1 MTADS
6 RTLATNVAEL
16 EASAEIVFCSL
27 TDQGMQTMTEGGV
40 EFVLCASAL
49 TAQM

>member
-1 MTADS
+1 MT
-6 RTLATNVAEL
+6 TATPTVTPAET
-16 EASAEIVFCSL
+16 IVFGSL
-27 TDQGMQTMTEGGV
+27 ADQGMETMTEGGV

>member
-1 MTADS
+1 MTPDNIALD
-6 RTLATNVAEL
+6 TPAPVGA
-16 EASAEIVFCSL
+16 AAQIVFGSL
-27 TDQGMQTMTEGGV
+27 ADQGMKTMTDGGV

>member
-1 MTADS
+1 MTD
-6 RTLATNVAEL
+6 LAPLAMPEIDAATD
-16 EASAEIVFCSL
+16 IVFGSL
-27 TDQGMQTMTEGGV
+27 ADQGMQTMTEGGV

>member
-1 MTADS
+1 MTADNTTITS
-6 RTLATNVAEL
+6 IDTAT
-16 EASAEIVFCSL
+16 EIVFGSL
-27 TDQGMQTMTEGGV
+27 ADQGMQTMTEGGI

>member
-1 MTADS
+1 MTEFARSAPSEIDA
-6 RTLATNVAEL
+6 AT
-16 EASAEIVFCSL
+16 EIVFGSL
-27 TDQGMQTMTEGGV
+27 ADQGMQTMTDGGV

>member
-1 MTADS
+1 MT
-6 RTLATNVAEL
+6 TVAP
-16 EASAEIVFCSL
+16 AVTPAESIVFASL
-27 TDQGMQTMTEGGV
+27 TDQGMDTMTEGGV

>member
-1 MTADS
+1 MTADTTTPAVVDS
-6 RTLATNVAEL
+6 T
-16 EASAEIVFCSL
+16 SQIVFGSL
-27 TDQGMQTMTEGGV
+27 ADQDMQTMTEGGV

>member
-1 MTADS
+1 MFTESRISTPEVETATD
-6 RTLATNVAEL
+6 
-16 EASAEIVFCSL
+16 IVFGSL
-27 TDQGMQTMTEGGV
+27 ADQGMETMTDGGV

>member
-1 MTADS
+1 MPEAVIEAPVAAEDVVFT
-6 RTLATNVAEL
+6 TLPEMDF
-16 EASAEIVFCSL
+16 E
-27 TDQGMQTMTEGGV
+27 TMTEGGV

>member
-1 MTADS
+1 MTEGNTTLISVDS
-6 RTLATNVAEL
+6 A
-16 EASAEIVFCSL
+16 AEIVFSSL
-27 TDQGMQTMTEGGV
+27 TDQGMQTMTEGGA

>member
-1 MTADS
+1 MTEFARPAPSEIDPATATVFGS
-6 RTLATNVAEL
+6 LA
-16 EASAEIVFCSL
+16 
-27 TDQGMQTMTEGGV
+27 DQGMQTMTDGGV

>member
-1 MTADS
+1 MTVDNVN
-6 RTLATNVAEL
+6 LASI
-16 EASAEIVFCSL
+16 EASAEIVFGSL
-27 TDQGMQTMTEGGV
+27 VDQGMETMTEGGV

>member
-1 MTADS
+1 MSTQLADDV
-6 RTLATNVAEL
+6 TVAE
-16 EASAEIVFCSL
+16 SIVFSTL
-27 TDQGMQTMTEGGV
+27 PETGFETMTEGGV

>member
-1 MTADS
+1 MPVQ
-6 RTLATNVAEL
+6 LAEEVSVAE
-16 EASAEIVFCSL
+16 SVVFSTL
-27 TDQGMQTMTEGGV
+27 PDSGFETMTEGGV

>member
-1 MTADS
+1 MPESTVDEPA
-6 RTLATNVAEL
+6 VAEDV
-16 EASAEIVFCSL
+16 VFATL
-27 TDQGMQTMTEGGV
+27 PELDFETMTEGGV

>member
-1 MTADS
+1 M
-6 RTLATNVAEL
+6 ATEAPVQTTEL
-16 EASAEIVFCSL
+16 ETAAEVIFGSL
-27 TDQGMQTMTEGGV
+27 VDQGMETMTEGGV